1 MSVPRSKVSQLSFI
15 TMFVLVLAVTAKGED
30 SAPEIRFENHHFTPQ
45 TLTVP
50 AGQPLALRVTN
61 AGADPIEFESFALNR
76 EKVIEPGQTITVH
89 LPSLN
94 PGAYDFYDDFHQE
107 VPEGSIVAQ

>member
-1 MSVPRSKVSQLSFI
+1 MSVQRAKIRKLSF
-15 TMFVLVLAVTAKGED
+15 TTVFVLVLAATAKGED
-30 SAPEIRFENHHFTPQ
+30 GASEIRFENHHFAPQ

-50 AGQPLALRVTN
+50 AGQPLSLKVTN
-61 AGADPIEFESFALNR
+61 ASADTIEFESFMLHR
-76 EKVIEPGQTITVH
+76 EKVIEPGQTITVR